1 MYPTPLGVS
10 FVVQQRVSGTGQFT
24 GVEYGRARVT
34 LSKADPN
41 AVVRAAAR
49 LYGTLAN
56 NLTLELVDRGVGN
69 VISATRVE
77 QVGSNI
83 RVILRRGSSG
93 SPLATSAE
101 VAAALN
107 SYDAYNSTP
116 LGAVAGGDGTGL
128 VVGASAVA
136 LTGGVNPS
144 PLGALGFSWVV
155 PANSHAG
162 LFHFEQERPVLV
174 RQLEFKF
181 TIASGT
187 HWVKVERG
195 PLNEAFEFVSADA
208 VPVVVYESLTTG
220 APDLTIA
227 DAPLLLPPRWGLRV
241 TTDAALPGLVRMD
254 VRRDD

>member
-24 GVEYGRARVT
+24 GAEYGRARAT
-34 LSKADPN
+34 LTDADPN
-41 AVVRAAAR
+41 AVVRTAAK

-56 NLTLELVDRGVGN
+56 SLTVELVDRGVGN
-69 VISATRVE
+69 VITATRVE
-77 QVGSNI
+77 QVGANI
-83 RVILRRGSSG
+83 RVILRRGSTG
-93 SPLATSAE
+93 DPLATSAE

-107 SYDAYNSTP
+107 AYDAYTSTP
-116 LGAVAGGDGTGL
+116 LGAVAGGDGSGL
-128 VVGASAVA
+128 VSGASAVA
-136 LTGGVNPS
+136 LTGGVNPAS
-144 PLGALGFSWVV
+144 LGPLGFSWVV
-155 PANSHAG
+155 PEDDDAG
-162 LFHFEQERPVLV
+162 FFHFEQERPTLV

-181 TIASGT
+181 TISSGT

-195 PLNEAFEFVSADA
+195 PLNEAFEFVEADA
-208 VPVVVYESLTTG
+208 VPVVDYTSLTTA